1 MKKAKII
8 LIKSKKEYIE
18 ELDREV
24 TVVKHRQYF
33 VTDLTKDLQTDYGT
47 IKKSDLKKTG
57 TIQTDRKKEFRI
69 FDAGFIDNYR
79 RIKRLPQ
86 IIPLKDIGFILAQ
99 TGVGSESIVVE
110 AGTGSGALG
119 IFLARHVKK
128 VISYDINDEHL
139 KVAEKNI
146 EELGIKNMELKKGD
160 ITKKIDEKDVDLI
173 SLDMPDPWNALGIAE
188 KALKQGGF
196 LVAYCPMMSQST
208 DLVNAV
214 LKKNGLW
221 HIKTV
226 ELTEQEWE
234 IEQRKVRPKSK
245 STIHSGFLSFCRKV

>member
-18 ELDREV
+18 DLDREV

-33 VTDLTKDLQTDYGT
+33 VEDLTKDLQTDYGT

-57 TIQTDRKKEFRI
+57 RIQTERNKEFSI
-69 FDAGFIDNYR
+69 FDASFIDIYKR
-79 RIKRLPQ
+79 LKRLPQ

-128 VISYDINDEHL
+128 VVSYEIKEEHL
-139 KVAEKNI
+139 NIAEKNI
-146 EELGIKNMELKKGD
+146 KELGIKNMQLKNKD

-173 SLDMPDPWNALGIAE
+173 CLDMPDPWNALANAE

-208 DLVNAV
+208 DFVNSV
-214 LKKNGLW
+214 SKQKGLW

-226 ELTEQEWE
+226 ELSEREWE
-234 IEQRKVRPKSK
+234 IEKRKVRPKSK
-245 STIHSGFLSFCRKV
+245 STIHSGFLSICRKI